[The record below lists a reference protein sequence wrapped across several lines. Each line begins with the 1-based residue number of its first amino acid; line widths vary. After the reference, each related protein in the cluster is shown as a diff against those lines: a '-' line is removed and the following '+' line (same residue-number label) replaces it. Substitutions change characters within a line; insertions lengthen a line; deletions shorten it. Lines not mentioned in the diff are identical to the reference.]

1 MYVVM
6 YRYQSYLQQQ
16 SFRALQQSR
25 RIPSYASC
33 TLLCAVK
40 ARFFNNG
47 NRVRPSAADGN
58 VSYTIIII
66 TINQL
71 LG

>member
-6 YRYQSYLQQQ
+6 DRYQSYLQQQ
-16 SFRALQQSR
+16 SSRTLQQSR
-25 RIPSYASC
+25 RLPSYASC

-40 ARFFNNG
+40 AGFVNNG

-58 VSYTIIII
+58 VSYTIVIII
-66 TINQL
+66 SC